1 MKSLKLILS
10 FWNGDVENT
19 LTAPTT
25 DQNLD
30 ATMGMTVKYMLMMFG
45 DGSTMMETHDDQW
58 VRDMIAFMGSF
69 NQELNASGEWV
80 FAEGLADP
88 TTAKTLTL
96 TDGQVVV
103 TDGPFAEAK
112 ESLAGF
118 WIWDVKDEARAI
130 ELATK
135 ILPWAQ
141 RVELREV
148 PAGPPEV

>member
-1 MKSLKLILS
+1 M
-10 FWNGDVENT
+10 
-19 LTAPTT
+19 
-25 DQNLD
+25 
-30 ATMGMTVKYMLMMFG
+30 KYMLMMFG
-45 DGSTMMETHDDQW
+45 DGSTMMESHDVQW
-58 VRDMIAFMGSF
+58 VRDMIQFMESF
-69 NQELNASGEWV
+69 NERLTGTGE
-80 FAEGLADP
+80 FRYAEGLADP

-130 ELATK
+130 ELASEV
-135 ILPWAQ
+135 LRWAQ

>member
-1 MKSLKLILS
+1 M
-10 FWNGDVENT
+10 
-19 LTAPTT
+19 
-25 DQNLD
+25 
-30 ATMGMTVKYMLMMFG
+30 KYMLMMFG
-45 DGSTMMETHDDQW
+45 DGSTMMEAHDDQW
-58 VRDMIAFMGSF
+58 VRDMIQFMGSF
-69 NQELNASGEWV
+69 NEEITASGEWV
-80 FAEGLADP
+80 SAEGLADP

-135 ILPWAQ
+135 ILPWAR